1 MFGADVETRF
11 FSRDCFTNFGKL
23 AVQALVS
30 AAAWLRSSFSVA
42 LRIALFF
49 FLSFLLC
56 IALANL
62 SSCLVSRFC

>member
-42 LRIALFF
+42 LRIALFVF
-49 FLSFLLC
+49 SQ
-56 IALANL
+56 L
-62 SSCLVSRFC
+62 SSLHSTCKSK